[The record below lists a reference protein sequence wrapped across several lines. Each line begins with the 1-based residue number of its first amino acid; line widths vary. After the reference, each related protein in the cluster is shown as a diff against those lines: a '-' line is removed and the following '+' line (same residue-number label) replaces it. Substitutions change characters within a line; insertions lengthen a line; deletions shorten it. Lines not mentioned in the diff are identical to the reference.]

1 MEKYYNVGAVVRS
14 TIDNKTHVIVEV
26 DNAPKEVLVKEL
38 EPVGA
43 MAPFT
48 FRVSAETMD
57 EFYELVS
64 SPQGKALGTL
74 SIDINVLPDGTL
86 DVWMSHEGCSGEHYT
101 GVTAEYVGKLVEEDI
116 KSTAEG
122 NGCSCA

>member
-1 MEKYYNVGAVVRS
+1 MEKYNVGAVVRS
-14 TIDNKTHVIVEV
+14 TIDNKTYIIVEV
-26 DNAPKEVLVKEL
+26 DSASKEVLVKEL
-38 EPVGA
+38 EPNGT
-43 MAPFT
+43 MDPFT
-48 FRVSAETMD
+48 FNVPAETLD
-57 EFYELVS
+57 EFSEVVS
-64 SPQGKALGTL
+64 DPHGRALGTL
-74 SIDINVLPDGTL
+74 SIDVTILPDGTL

>member
-1 MEKYYNVGAVVRS
+1 MSDPHGR
-14 TIDNKTHVIVEV
+14 T
-26 DNAPKEVLVKEL
+26 
-38 EPVGA
+38 
-43 MAPFT
+43 
-48 FRVSAETMD
+48 
-57 EFYELVS
+57 
-64 SPQGKALGTL
+64 LGTL
-74 SIDINVLPDGTL
+74 SIDVTVLPDGTL

>member
-26 DNAPKEVLVKEL
+26 DNASKEVLVKEL

-86 DVWMSHEGCSGEHYT
+86 DVWMSRALHRRYRGICRKAGRGGYQKH
-101 GVTAEYVGKLVEEDI
+101 G
-116 KSTAEG
+116 
-122 NGCSCA
+122 